1 MPVFSTHLLDYRGLG
16 IGKRIRDERQ
26 RKGYTLRELANRI
39 GISEPKLSN
48 IETGKV
54 SLDLAELSDI
64 ARALDGSL
72 PMFFP
77 RDRVTHYFIK
87 HAEEVYT
94 ESPITRALIGPE
106 PGPTSHHNPVW
117 PLAQPFVGKHMEP
130 LVAQIRPLPD
140 EDLHFIGHDHEEFMF
155 VLRGEVETLLKTNE
169 GLVKERLRPGDCM
182 YFRSNLPHCHR
193 SATSEPAETI
203 NVIYSLRGAIDPDDG
218 ELRSEGRRF
227 YRRGVYTD
235 ATREAAEKIVLLR
248 RSHGATLAE
257 LAHATGIGVR
267 QLADIE
273 SGKRAV
279 DIELLLRL
287 ARHFRRP
294 LEYFFATTLDA
305 QPYYFIQRADGI
317 SQVSGQHRKL
327 GIEPLGE
334 RANIYRPLAAGFP
347 DRGLHPY
354 YVQVKA
360 TSTEHV
366 TSHEHHGQEFIY
378 VLDGEIELVTRDG
391 NDEVIEP
398 LRPGDSVFLESSV
411 PHLMR
416 GRSRNPFADTM
427 AQVIDVFWSPL
438 GESYLFN
445 PLDGQPSTKVAELT
459 R

>member
-1 MPVFSTHLLDYRGLG
+1 MPVFSTHLLDYKGLG
-16 IGKRIRDERQ
+16 IGRRIREERQ
-26 RKGYTLRELANRI
+26 RKGYTLRALAARI
-39 GISEPKLSN
+39 GTSEPKLSN

-54 SLDLAELSDI
+54 SLDLAELSQI
-64 ARALDGSL
+64 ALALEASL

-77 RDRVTHYFIK
+77 RDQVNHYFIK
-87 HAEEVYT
+87 HAEEMSS
-94 ESPITRALIGPE
+94 ESPISRPLVGPE
-106 PGPTSHHNPVW
+106 PGPATHHNPVW

-130 LVAQIRPLPD
+130 LLAQIRPLPD
-140 EDLHFIGHDHEEFMF
+140 TELHFIGHDHEEFMF

-169 GLVKERLRPGDCM
+169 ALVKEHLRPGDCM

-203 NVIYSLRGAIDPDDG
+203 NVIYSLRGAIDPDDS
-218 ELRSEGRRF
+218 ELRSDGRRF

-267 QLADIE
+267 RLADIE
-273 SGKRAV
+273 SGKKAV

-294 LEYFFATTLDA
+294 IEYFFATTLDA
-305 QPYYFIQRADGI
+305 QPCYFVQRGDDI
-317 SQVSGQHRKL
+317 TQLPVQRRKRA
-327 GIEPLGE
+327 IESRGDK
-334 RANIYRPLAAGFP
+334 ANVFRPLAAGFP
-347 DRGLHPY
+347 DRGLHPF

-360 TSTEHV
+360 GSSEHF
-366 TSHEHHGQEFIY
+366 TLHEHHGQEFIY
-378 VLDGEIELVTRDG
+378 VLDGEIELVTRAGDE
-391 NDEVIEP
+391 EVIEP

-416 GRSRNPFADTM
+416 GRSRNPYAETM
-427 AQVIDVFWSPL
+427 AQVIVVFWSPL

-445 PLDGQPSTKVAELT
+445 PLKGESAPEVAEVG
-459 R
+459 